1 SAGPLAGAAALRPS
15 SSACG
20 SKRSSRLVASP
31 PRADGDH
38 RHPVGPGDR
47 HPGRPGIEAE
57 ERSHPDRDLHALD
70 PVDARAADDDVDLL
84 LLRLGLVVLETL
96 GVRRELEPVDPER
109 LDAELAAH
117 EAHGAA
123 RAGALELVH
132 THDRIAHAYILK
144 TPKVVSGIGAFSAA
158 EIPSVSTRRVSSG
171 SMIPSSQSR
180 AVEWYGFPSCS
191 YLARIS
197 SGSASPTIVRTVAA
211 CSPPMTEIRA
221 FGHIQSWRGEYAR
234 PAIP

>member
-1 SAGPLAGAAALRPS
+1 MVRGVARTLPPCLVRELVRLPVRQATFPQICRELILVVDLTLP
-15 SSACG
+15 
-20 SKRSSRLVASP
+20 LVAS
-31 PRADGDH
+31 
-38 RHPVGPGDR
+38 DR
-47 HPGRPGIEAE
+47 HEHPTVHAE
-57 ERSHPDRDLHALD
+57 LD
-70 PVDARAADDDVDLL
+70 HDPPAEGFDF
-84 LLRLGLVVLETL
+84 
-96 GVRRELEPVDPER
+96 EPV
-109 LDAELAAH
+109 AH
-117 EAHGAA
+117 I
-123 RAGALELVH
+123 R
-132 THDRIAHAYILK
+132 K
-144 TPKVVSGIGAFSAA
+144 MPNFVSRIGAFSAA
-158 EIPSVSTRRVSSG
+158 EIPSASTRLVSSG